1 MEYKSYYTREVT
13 ASEKYEWA
21 DRIIMIAEDIE
32 LNYLYIKELI
42 EPTGAM
48 IIHVENG
55 KDAVDYC
62 KKDNK
67 VDLILMDLLMP
78 VMNGYD
84 ATRLIKDMRSKLPI
98 IAQTAYSMSEDRKH
112 AISAGCDDYI
122 TKPIGRD
129 ELLAKINNFFQTKD

>member
-98 IAQTAYSMSEDRKH
+98 IAQTAYATVKDREKCYE
-112 AISAGCDDYI
+112 AGCEGYLS
-122 TKPIGRD
+122 KPID
-129 ELLAKINNFFQTKD
+129 ELKLLQLIAKFI